1 MNHSEI
7 EDTSQLLKSVL
18 RSSRPEHR
26 ITTPIKQSVT
36 PFHNEILKN
45 ASVSQDDQP
54 VDSFLNSLQKRIQD
68 ANFAEPRSLIGPKSI
83 GSNDFSI
90 FSNEKMNSGK
100 INKEFPSYQ
109 HQMASLIQKFDLK
122 DLETVQEKVKQP

>member
-1 MNHSEI
+1 M
-7 EDTSQLLKSVL
+7 
-18 RSSRPEHR
+18 
-26 ITTPIKQSVT
+26 
-36 PFHNEILKN
+36 
-45 ASVSQDDQP
+45 SQDDQP